1 MNPQRGV
8 RARSCAFGM
17 YFFPQPHTI
26 HSSLLPFSSREV
38 PKGQRHLYG
47 ATKYGTP
54 KPHQKRRDTLAK
66 GITQDNAQAARAQI
80 TLEIFEARCAAAV
93 EREKA
98 AWVAGAITAAD
109 KDAAKALEPM
119 FQLLKKGGGY
129 KPRHSSKPGSE
140 TRWPTSAMDIHLQ
153 RQADGKDESYNWRG
167 LSMTWNVTYNK
178 RRRC

>member
-1 MNPQRGV
+1 
-8 RARSCAFGM
+8 M

-38 PKGQRHLYG
+38 PEGQRHLYG

-54 KPHQKRRDTLAK
+54 KPHQKRRDNLAK
-66 GITQDNAQAARAQI
+66 GITAANALAARAQI
-80 TLEIFEARCAAAV
+80 TLEIIEERCKAAV

-129 KPRHSSKPGSE
+129 KPRYSSKPCSE
-140 TRWPTSAMDIHLQ
+140 TRWPTSAIDIHLQ
-153 RQADGKDESYNWRG
+153 RKADGKDERGNWRG
-167 LSMTWNVTYNK
+167 LSMTWIVTYNK